1 MSEGD
6 GNLSSGAGAG
16 DEAETLG
23 ELLRRIGEAAD
34 AGEESIS
41 LATIIDGLGPR
52 SYGSAL
58 LLAGLVTVAPLI
70 GDIPGVPT
78 LMAVVVV
85 LTAGQMLVR
94 RQGLWLPQWLENRSV
109 SAERTRKAVRGLE
122 KPARMVDRLLRPR
135 LTGLVRGAGRA
146 AVAAACLLIGL
157 ALPPMELIPFS
168 ATVAGAALTGF
179 GLSLIAAD
187 GLVALL
193 SFTFT
198 AAVTALVLSQ
208 LI

>member
-1 MSEGD
+1 MSGRD
-6 GNLSSGAGAG
+6 RSGSSGAD
-16 DEAETLG
+16 DEPETLH
-23 ELLRRIGEAAD
+23 ELLQRIGEAAD

-41 LATIIDGLGPR
+41 LAAIMERLGPR

-58 LLAGLVTVAPLI
+58 LLAGLVTIAPLI

-94 RQGLWLPQWLENRSV
+94 REGLWLPEWLENRSV
-109 SAERTRKAVRGLE
+109 SAERTRKAVRRLG
-122 KPARMVDRLLRPR
+122 KPARVVDRLLRPR
-135 LTGLVRGAGRA
+135 LTRLVRGAGTY

-179 GLSLIAAD
+179 GLSLIARD
-187 GLVALL
+187 GLVALF
-193 SFTFT
+193 SFAFT
-198 AAVTALVLSQ
+198 AAVAALVLSQ
-208 LI
+208 F